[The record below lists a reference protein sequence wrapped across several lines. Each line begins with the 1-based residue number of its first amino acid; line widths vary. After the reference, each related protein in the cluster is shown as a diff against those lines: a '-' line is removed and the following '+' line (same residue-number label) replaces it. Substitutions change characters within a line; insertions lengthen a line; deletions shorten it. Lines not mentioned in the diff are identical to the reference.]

1 MTCNGFWTPIIKA
14 AFSQESSAAL
24 GRSCHHRWPP
34 TRPHSTETVHP
45 LPTLRLRLPRN
56 CCPSIPRRPLC
67 SPRPPVKPVGGDR
80 PQEVML
86 GPAVSAS
93 APSSLQKQAQPSRRS
108 QALDSSSH
116 WSHAISRALLTASPT
131 QLPASTSSHLLRPPD
146 ILEGE
151 RSGEQTWISFSFCYL
166 QAA

>member
-93 APSSLQKQAQPSRRS
+93 APSSLQKQAQPSRR
-108 QALDSSSH
+108 QPSS
-116 WSHAISRALLTASPT
+116 R
-131 QLPASTSSHLLRPPD
+131 QLFTLVP
-146 ILEGE
+146 
-151 RSGEQTWISFSFCYL
+151 CYL
-166 QAA
+166 QAFAHSISHPASSFYFLSSIAAT

>member
-93 APSSLQKQAQPSRRS
+93 APSSLQKQAQPSHRQPRS
-108 QALDSSSH
+108 
-116 WSHAISRALLTASPT
+116 R
-131 QLPASTSSHLLRPPD
+131 QLFTLVP
-146 ILEGE
+146 
-151 RSGEQTWISFSFCYL
+151 CYL
-166 QAA
+166 QAFAHSICHPASSFYFLSSIAAT